1 MGLAEDLSA
10 LYELHKSGGLSAAEF
25 QEVKSKMI
33 KANPNEVAKIVKQ
46 SGLTKATLTPLQVGA
61 IAASASIGTRLILD
75 HLKSD
80 RTFQEKIENLQERVG
95 ELEEFH
101 SVDNQDDVNATQFDE
116 SHNSSDFDF

>member
-1 MGLAEDLSA
+1 MGLAEDLTA

-25 QEVKSKMI
+25 QEVKSRMI
-33 KANPNEVAKIVKQ
+33 KTNPSEVAKIAKQ

-61 IAASASIGTRLILD
+61 LAASASIGTRFILD

-80 RTFQEKIENLQERVG
+80 RALQEQVEKLQERVG
-95 ELEEFH
+95 DLEEFH
-101 SVDNQDDVNATQFDE
+101 SADSHNDVITTQLDD